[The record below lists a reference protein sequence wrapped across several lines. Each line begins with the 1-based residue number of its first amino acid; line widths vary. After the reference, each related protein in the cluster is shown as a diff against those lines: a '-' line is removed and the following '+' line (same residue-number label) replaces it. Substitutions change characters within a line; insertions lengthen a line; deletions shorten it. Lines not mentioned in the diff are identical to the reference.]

1 MQQAGRY
8 QAVMELLEKIFKGD
22 IPADRVINDYMR
34 ERKFIGS
41 KDRRF
46 VSDVVWNIIRNKM
59 KLEFDTGSSDIR
71 RWVMLYIG
79 RYTTDKVED
88 IFSGEKYAPAALSD
102 EEKSWIETENEEPY
116 PAYVEAEV
124 PQWVFEKIKDLE
136 FFKALNAPAAGDFS

>member
-102 EEKSWIETENEEPY
+102 EENR
-116 PAYVEAEV
+116 V
-124 PQWVFEKIKDLE
+124 
-136 FFKALNAPAAGDFS
+136 

>member
-8 QAVMELLEKIFKGD
+8 QAVMELWEKIFKGD

-46 VSDVVWNIIRNKM
+46 VSDTVWNIIRNKM

-71 RWVMLYIG
+71 RWVMLYID

-102 EEKSWIETENEEPY
+102 EEKSWMETENEELY

-124 PQWVFEKIKDLE
+124 PQWVFEKIKDLITVS
-136 FFKALNAPAAGDFS
+136 N